1 MREITILVSILLLA
15 LLLNSVFP
23 KTSVTTLDR
32 PTLEKFI
39 IEDAKTSYGESAGYK
54 IVKFENRENQHYAEL
69 DVTVPLTLR
78 DGCFITM
85 RRYYTLFPIAYRE
98 EFYRQFC
105 N

>member
-39 IEDAKTSYGESAGYK
+39 IEDAKTAYGEGANYK
-54 IVKFENRENQHYAEL
+54 IVKFENREKEHYAEL
-69 DVTVPLTLR
+69 DVIIPLTEK

-85 RRYYTLFPIAYRE
+85 RRYYTLFPIVYRE
-98 EFYRQFC
+98 EYYKQYC